1 MNSIPEMTQYITN
14 FSLDDCQTGNKGFTR
29 VLLQLFG
36 FLGHGKSLFINSCK
50 YVLEDKEFQTYANVA
65 RTDRGNTTERITY
78 PLSETL
84 TLVDNRGFSVMNN
97 YELGEV
103 YAQLGNLLPLDG
115 QVQWSKDFGLV
126 KRIIEAESTVRSSDF
141 IYPIFVYSVKKELSA
156 PEAEEIK
163 ELLMNVRNLTGIFP
177 MVVLTHKTHENYRNV
192 KDRFENMDVEQIF
205 PVENFTP
212 EDHLKTSG
220 KQGNILKFF
229 IEVIKDV
236 TFRVERIDNPESER
250 QKRKEFVLKYVYDR
264 ELQKQ
269 REEPDRQRE
278 EAIRKREKADRQREE
293 ADRKRE
299 EADRKRE
306 EADRQRKEADTKREM
321 EEADRQR
328 EEADRKREKADRQR
342 EEADRKREEADRQ
355 REEAK
360 RPIRNKFL

>member
-103 YAQLGNLLPLDG
+103 YAQL
-115 QVQWSKDFGLV
+115 
-126 KRIIEAESTVRSSDF
+126 
-141 IYPIFVYSVKKELSA
+141 
-156 PEAEEIK
+156 
-163 ELLMNVRNLTGIFP
+163 GIFP